1 MFKYN
6 FKYELKSLFRNRWIQ
21 LLSGLLVVLFLFAAY
36 NGKQKVDKRLADI
49 AEVQA
54 EVDEGDAKALL
65 LLDSL
70 EAGHKV
76 DVPTWQLPNMPQVL
90 GNYYPRAA
98 AMPPAEMA
106 LVATGQSDIY
116 THYVKPSL
124 RGEDFTLNFTELSS
138 PVQLLF
144 GSFDLSFVIIY
155 LLPLIVIA
163 FTYDL
168 LSSEREQGSLR
179 LLASQPLTL
188 FNWLFQ
194 KVGLRFLLLTV
205 IITVSSVVALAAN
218 GVSIA
223 EHGAGFGQMR
233 LLTLGYMLFWF
244 ILAFLV
250 NLLGKSSANN
260 AVSLLALWVAF
271 VLLIPSVVSQLAN
284 SLYPVPSRAQ
294 TINDM
299 RVVKKEV
306 EAKQDEILD
315 GYLRDHPE
323 LAAVKSESANSFWT
337 RYFASQDIVEQEMQ
351 PVLDRYESQLKRQ
364 QNWVNQWRFAS
375 PAILVQ
381 DGFNELSQT
390 ATRHYQDYREQ
401 VIAFAAEW
409 REFFIPMIF
418 KDEKV
423 TKATFEELPAFEYE
437 TSGLP
442 SYFSANVLGLLVYS
456 VLLLGIS
463 IAAFRQR
470 GKERI
475 MAGA

>member
-49 AEVQA
+49 AEAQA

-205 IITVSSVVALAAN
+205 IITISSVVALAAN
-218 GVSIA
+218 GVSLSENGA
-223 EHGAGFGQMR
+223 ELGQFL
-233 LLTLGYMLFWF
+233 LLTLSYTLFWF
-244 ILAFLV
+244 VLAFLV

-294 TINDM
+294 MINDM

-323 LAAVKSESANSFWT
+323 LATVKSESANSFWT

-375 PAILVQ
+375 PAILLQ

-401 VIAFAAEW
+401 VIAFATEW
-409 REFFIPMIF
+409 RAFFVPMIF

-423 TKATFEELPAFEYE
+423 TKATFAELPTFEYQAD
-437 TSGLP
+437 GLP
-442 SYFSANVLGLLVYS
+442 SYFGANVLGLLLYS
-456 VLLLGIS
+456 GLLLGVS
-463 IAAFRQR
+463 IVAFRQR